1 VLGFTKLTPTL
12 CPAYGIVH
20 FSKTV
25 IILLKISTKAEKTM
39 ATMNFSIPDDIK
51 DRFNQAF
58 HGKNKSAIVAELMVE
73 AIERKDKQERSQ
85 VAIDRILERRK
96 HAPVVTEEEI
106 RAAREDL
113 RA

>member
-1 VLGFTKLTPTL
+1 V
-12 CPAYGIVH
+12 
-20 FSKTV
+20 
-25 IILLKISTKAEKTM
+25 ILLLNISTKIGIAM

-58 HGKNKSAIVAELMVE
+58 HGNNKSAVIADLMVE
-73 AIERKDKQERSQ
+73 AIERKDKQQRSQ
-85 VAIDRILERRK
+85 AAIERILERRK
-96 HAPVVTEEEI
+96 HAPFVTDEEI